1 MTTKED
7 VIERL
12 LQLPHEIEAAELRCI
27 DGQVTLAEIKRVSV
41 ESARRALQRSEF
53 EASAIAY
60 GLDDPDSAKVRGR
73 NAEIRKIE
81 LGRFLS
87 QNRSVIAAQRVVN
100 TVAKDITV
108 AEADLA
114 RLEVRLH
121 GRQNQL
127 RADVALTKLLGGN
140 DD

>member
-1 MTTKED
+1 MTIRED
-7 VIERL
+7 VIQRL
-12 LQLPHEIEAAELRCI
+12 LKIPEEIETAEQRCI
-27 DGQVTLAEIKRVSV
+27 DGQIRLAEIKRVRV
-41 ESARRALQRSEF
+41 ESARRALQRAEF
-53 EASAIAY
+53 EASALAY
-60 GLDDPDSAKVRGR
+60 GLDNPESAKVRGR

-114 RLEVRLH
+114 RSEARLH
-121 GRQNQL
+121 GRQSQL
-127 RADVALTKLLGGN
+127 RADVALAQLLGGN

>member
-1 MTTKED
+1 MTIRED

-12 LQLPHEIEAAELRCI
+12 LKIPGEIEIAEQHCI
-27 DGQVTLAEIKRVSV
+27 DGQVYLAEIKRIRV
-41 ESARRALQRSEF
+41 ESARRALQRAEF
-53 EASAIAY
+53 EASALAY
-60 GLDDPDSAKVRGR
+60 GLDNPESAKVRGR

-87 QNRSVIAAQRVVN
+87 QDRGVIAAQRVVN
-100 TVAKDITV
+100 IAAKDITM

-114 RLEVRLH
+114 RLEAILH
-121 GRQNQL
+121 ARQNQL
-127 RADVALTKLLGGN
+127 RADVALAQLLGGR

>member
-1 MTTKED
+1 MAWRKLFE
-7 VIERL
+7 
-12 LQLPHEIEAAELRCI
+12 EAEQRCI
-27 DGQVTLAEIKRVSV
+27 DGQVHLAEVKRVNV
-41 ESARRALQRSEF
+41 EAARRALQRAEF

-60 GLDDPDSAKVRGR
+60 GLDNPESAKVRGR

-87 QNRSVIAAQRVVN
+87 QNRGVIAAQRVAN
-100 TVAKDITV
+100 TVAKDITM

-114 RLEVRLH
+114 RLEARLH
-121 GRQNQL
+121 GKQNQL
-127 RADVALTKLLGGN
+127 RADVALAQLLGGR